1 MLLGAFMAIW
11 VTPIAPNTFGKFC
24 FAQTCPLLR
33 DFYKIINKNVFDSCA
48 TSDYRGLGDIESAR
62 YVVNAVLGC

>member
-24 FAQTCPLLR
+24 FLLKLVHYFVTFIR
-33 DFYKIINKNVFDSCA
+33 LLTKMSLILVEHLITEDSLTLNVPDM
-48 TSDYRGLGDIESAR
+48 L
-62 YVVNAVLGC
+62 